1 MSAAEPAS
9 VAGEAT
15 SIPGPTLARVTA
27 VLVNYNSGPW
37 LARSV
42 RALKGR
48 GARFPNVIVLD
59 NASDDDSVDGLQDM
73 PGLDLIRMTENLGF
87 GPGVNRAFKGVST
100 EYMLIINPDCLLVSE
115 ALLTLVAELDAHPE
129 AGLASG
135 RIFDMSGNEQRGS
148 RRQLPGPRR
157 VLNEVFRFRLG
168 TGVDLIHLP
177 APLEAG
183 PVEAVSGACMLLR
196 TEAFEQL
203 GGFDAGF
210 PMHFEDLDLMARLQQ
225 AGWRVRLVPT
235 VAISHAGGISS
246 RRRPVKVMLAKHRG
260 LWRYLNKHC
269 RDRWPAWVRP
279 IWWLGIWLHAAL
291 MLPIAVWRR
300 R

>member
-1 MSAAEPAS
+1 MSAADAAT
-9 VAGEAT
+9 AGEAA
-15 SIPGPTLARVTA
+15 SVPGPALARVTA
-27 VLVNYNSGPW
+27 VLVNFNSGPW

-48 GARFPNVIVLD
+48 GARWPNVIVLD
-59 NASDDDSVDGLQDM
+59 NASDDGSLDDLPPM
-73 PGLDLIRMTENLGF
+73 PGLEVIRLMENLGF
-87 GPGVNRAFKGVST
+87 GPGVNRAFEAVAT
-100 EYMLIINPDCLLVSE
+100 DYMLIINPDCLLVSE
-115 ALLTLVAELDAHPE
+115 ALVALVAELDAHPE

-168 TGVDLIHLP
+168 VGVDLIRLP

-183 PVEAVSGACMLLR
+183 PVEAVSGACMLVR
-196 TEAFEQL
+196 SSAFREL
-203 GGFDAGF
+203 EGFDPGF

-225 AGWRVRLVPT
+225 AGWSVRLVPT
-235 VAISHAGGISS
+235 VAISHAGGVSS

-279 IWWLGIWLHAAL
+279 IWWLGIWLHAGL
-291 MLPIAVWRR
+291 MLPVAFWRR
-300 R
+300 